1 MVSSYENRN
10 RITVKMPKPTY
21 KTSRSAT
28 KKAVAPSVP
37 HEPWLVERL
46 KTPKL
51 AAAYL
56 EAAIEDG
63 GQGALMLAL
72 RHVAQAQD
80 GVAEMARRS
89 YLSREATY
97 RMLSKGGNPELRSF
111 TALLAGAGLRLS
123 IKPTERRLKKVA

>member
-1 MVSSYENRN
+1 
-10 RITVKMPKPTY
+10 MPKPAYRTT
-21 KTSRSAT
+21 KSAA

-37 HEPWLVERL
+37 HEAWLVERL
-46 KTPKL
+46 KNPKM

-63 GQGALMLAL
+63 DQGALMLAL
-72 RHVAQAQD
+72 RHVAQAQG

-89 YLSREATY
+89 HLSREATY
-97 RMLSKGGNPELRSF
+97 RMLSKAGNPELRSF

-123 IKPTERRLKKVA
+123 VRPVESRIKKAA

>member
-1 MVSSYENRN
+1 
-10 RITVKMPKPTY
+10 MPKPTY
-21 KTSRSAT
+21 KTTRNAT
-28 KKAVAPSVP
+28 KKAVAPSAL

-46 KTPKL
+46 KTPKM

-63 GQGALMLAL
+63 DQGALMLAL
-72 RHVAQAQD
+72 RHVAQAQG

-89 YLSREATY
+89 HLSREATY
-97 RMLSKGGNPELRSF
+97 RMLSKDGNPELRSF

-123 IKPTERRLKKVA
+123 IRPTDSRAKKAA